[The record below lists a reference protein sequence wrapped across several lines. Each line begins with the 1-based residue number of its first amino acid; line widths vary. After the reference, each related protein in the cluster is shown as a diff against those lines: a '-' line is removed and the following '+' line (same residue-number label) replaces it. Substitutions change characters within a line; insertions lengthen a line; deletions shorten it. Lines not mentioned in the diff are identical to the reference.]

1 MYNNLKIEMME
12 WQAHGVKWNS
22 FDNKKKYFLVEKKEI
37 GELYKNVIQGSW
49 FTTLL
54 G

>member
-1 MYNNLKIEMME
+1 MTSTRGEMKFVR
-12 WQAHGVKWNS
+12 QQ
-22 FDNKKKYFLVEKKEI
+22 KKYFLVEKKEI
-37 GELYKNVIQGSW
+37 GELYKNVIQGSC